1 MWIIKGATLIKGQRL
16 FKAQYLLGEIQYLL
30 SPSIGQ
36 KFNLHHLLLIYMGF
50 KMAVV
55 TLKLGI
61 SYYVFYFCMHTC
73 YMRIIVTFNK
83 SLVSVMLT
91 LLISVLILLTTSVF
105 FARSLRPEK
114 SICFFLKFIHF
125 LKKSAI

>member
-16 FKAQYLLGEIQYLL
+16 FEAQYLLAEIQYLL
-30 SPSIGQ
+30 STSIGQ
-36 KFNLHHLLLIYMGF
+36 KFNLHHLLSIYMGF

-61 SYYVFYFCMHTC
+61 YYVFYFFMHTC
-73 YMRIIVTFNK
+73 FMRIIVTFNK

>member
-36 KFNLHHLLLIYMGF
+36 KFNVHHLLLIYMGF

-61 SYYVFYFCMHTC
+61 SYCLLLLYAYLLHANYCYF
-73 YMRIIVTFNK
+73 
-83 SLVSVMLT
+83 
-91 LLISVLILLTTSVF
+91 
-105 FARSLRPEK
+105 
-114 SICFFLKFIHF
+114 
-125 LKKSAI
+125 